1 MKKDRELLSTLKV
14 NKKTL
19 IIGIFIIIVS
29 LIGGIILYLLVTKDD
44 AISMRDADHLEMYAQ
59 IEGEISSVFATSN
72 NDGKLEKYYLIN
84 NNDFYYI
91 IKSIEDMTGN
101 IIFGKTKEIP
111 NEIKEYATL
120 YLKEIGVDIND
131 NNFSNYVSNYLLD
144 STYNKS
150 DELLKIMLMF
160 GMFIL
165 IGVIFI
171 IYYLYLLLRRKSFL
185 NKNKIALKEIQ
196 RELKEGNLIHNNIC
210 KIYLSDNY
218 LLSYDRN
225 IWLCNLENI
234 IWIYPFERRQ
244 HGIPTMKSVCIV
256 DKKGNCNMIGIIK
269 CKKNKSQK
277 FYDQFYNDLM
287 KKSPNALHG
296 YSKTNKEKAISMQFK
311 N

>member
-91 IKSIEDMTGN
+91 IKSIEDMTSN
-101 IIFGKTKEIP
+101 TIFGKTKEIP

-120 YLKEIGVDIND
+120 YLKEIGLDIND

-150 DELLKIMLMF
+150 DELVASLSINSCNSLQYVLTGEESKI
-160 GMFIL
+160 
-165 IGVIFI
+165 I
-171 IYYLYLLLRRKSFL
+171 IQGYNFSG
-185 NKNKIALKEIQ
+185 ALVPE
-196 RELKEGNLIHNNIC
+196 
-210 KIYLSDNY
+210 
-218 LLSYDRN
+218 
-225 IWLCNLENI
+225 
-234 IWIYPFERRQ
+234 
-244 HGIPTMKSVCIV
+244 
-256 DKKGNCNMIGIIK
+256 K
-269 CKKNKSQK
+269 CK
-277 FYDQFYNDLM
+277 
-287 KKSPNALHG
+287 
-296 YSKTNKEKAISMQFK
+296 
-311 N
+311 